1 MVVGRTRASRVVPA
15 GLGLSVVPSIA
26 TVDAASTRMAWLS
39 DGSLSVGTTAAAGR
53 LPLAAD
59 WPW

>member
-1 MVVGRTRASRVVPA
+1 MVVGRTRAGRVPV

-26 TVDAASTRMAWLS
+26 AADQAKADAWSG
-39 DGSLSVGTTAAAGR
+39 DGSVPNAMTAGTIR
-53 LPLAAD
+53 PQLAAD